1 MSQLKKTCAI
11 QDVDTYSLGPAQ
23 GARLALGAR
32 SIALGDTT
40 AYFSGPTFRA
50 ATYSPSAKQ
59 VQVEFDGL
67 RAGGAIDVRAEVG
80 FELSASGSADP
91 GKLV

>member
-1 MSQLKKTCAI
+1 M
-11 QDVDTYSLGPAQ
+11 GPAQ

-32 SIALGDTT
+32 SIALGDAT
-40 AYFSGPTFRA
+40 AHSSGPTFRA
-50 ATYSPSAKQ
+50 ATYRPSAKQ

-67 RAGGAIDVRAEVG
+67 GTGASIDVRTEVG

-91 GKLV
+91 GKLD

>member
-1 MSQLKKTCAI
+1 MLVGARCPLTNIGSDPSNADKHVSQLTKTFVSC
-11 QDVDTYSLGPAQ
+11 VDTCSLWPAQ

-59 VQVEFDGL
+59 VRRL
-67 RAGGAIDVRAEVG
+67 
-80 FELSASGSADP
+80 
-91 GKLV
+91 